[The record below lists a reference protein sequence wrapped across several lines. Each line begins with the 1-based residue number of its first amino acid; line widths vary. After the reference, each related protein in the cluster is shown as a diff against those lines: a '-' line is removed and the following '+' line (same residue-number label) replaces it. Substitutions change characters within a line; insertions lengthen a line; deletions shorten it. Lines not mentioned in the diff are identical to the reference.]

1 MKQFTTHLEKN
12 VEDMLYYYREEGIPS
27 ILKTVFETILKL
39 ERSNFLKEQNRP
51 KNKGN
56 GFYSRLARG
65 ITNFFKLKVPRDRL
79 GLFKP
84 VFLDTIKEQDDQLHE
99 LAFKLYTKGL
109 TTRDISQIFKDVYDK
124 KLSAST
130 ISNITKSFEE
140 ERIAWQNRP
149 IEEEYYFIFID
160 AFWISVRRGITVEKE
175 AFYIAMGLRKDLKRD
190 ILGIYNIPTES
201 SEGWREVLKDFKIRG
216 LRKCLMVI
224 ADGINYLE
232 EVIKEELPG
241 TLLQKCIFHKKKN
254 VLLRARKSDKPFL
267 ADDLKEVFVI
277 DDKHY
282 TIDDGKK
289 KLEKF
294 IKKWKNKYPYLPQKF
309 KDEHLENYFA
319 YLQFP
324 YKIQRMIYTTNWV
337 ERLIK
342 EVRKTQKHRNAF
354 PNPDSALNLI
364 GAFLMDFESNTYQ
377 YRVAA
382 FHPVQDRLDEMLEEM
397 TSYQTQLT

>member
-39 ERSNFLKEQNRP
+39 ERSNFLKEQNGP

-109 TTRDISQIFKDVYDK
+109 TTRDIKQIFNEIYDK
-124 KLSAST
+124 KISPST

-149 IEEEYYFIFID
+149 IEKEYYFIFLD
-160 AFWISVRRGITVEKE
+160 AFWIPVRRGITVEKE
-175 AFYIAMGLRKDLKRD
+175 AFYISIGLKKDLKRD
-190 ILGIYNIPTES
+190 ILGVYSIPTETY
-201 SEGWREVLKDFKIRG
+201 EGWREVLQDFKKRG

-224 ADGINYLE
+224 ADGITYLE

-241 TLLQKCIFHKKKN
+241 TLLQKCIFHKMKN

-267 ADDLKEVFVI
+267 GSDLKEVFVI

-282 TIDDGKK
+282 TIVDGKK
-289 KLEKF
+289 NLDIF
-294 IKKWKNKYPYLPQKF
+294 INKWRKKYPYLPQKF
-309 KDEHLENYFA
+309 KGEHLENYFA
-319 YLQFP
+319 YLHFP

-342 EVRKTQKHRNAF
+342 GIRKTQKHRNAF

-364 GAFLMDFESNTYQ
+364 GAFLIDFERNTYQ
-377 YRVAA
+377 YSLPV
-382 FHPVQDRLDEMLEEM
+382 FIPVQDRLDEMLEEM
-397 TSYQTQLT
+397 NPYQTQFT